1 MYIQSVYISLLIFKS
16 SFEGFFLST
25 KCYPK
30 KLYVMDPDLQRFVD
44 AGLEYG
50 AAMGVFAVAAV
61 GAVQQPLLPPHPHL
75 GLPHGNLYCF

>member
-1 MYIQSVYISLLIFKS
+1 
-16 SFEGFFLST
+16 
-25 KCYPK
+25 
-30 KLYVMDPDLQRFVD
+30 MDPDLQRFVD

>member
-1 MYIQSVYISLLIFKS
+1 ML
-16 SFEGFFLST
+16 
-25 KCYPK
+25 PK
-30 KLYVMDPDLQRFVD
+30 KLYVMDPDFQRFVD

-75 GLPHGNLYCF
+75 GLPHGNLYCMLVLPDSYFFSANIEFLGQKLFRWS